1 MSMASVA
8 LSPVLEESLNFPGNF
23 THRHEMLSSDSI
35 MIFLSVGGSVIPMR
49 VMKSDSIASVKLR
62 IQSYK
67 GFFVKKQKL
76 VFEGRELARSNSRVR
91 DYGLADGN
99 VLHLVLR
106 LSGLQAIT
114 VTTICGKVFE
124 FHVERGRN
132 VGYVKQQIEKK
143 GREFV
148 DLKDQEL
155 ICDGEEL
162 EDQRLITDICKS
174 NEAVIHLLVRK
185 SAKVR
190 VKPVQKD
197 FEVSIEAMD
206 LNEKGAGV
214 VGEHQLETL
223 FMGYQVRERKLLQND
238 FLLEPLIAKSNFK
251 LPLLIKKLISS
262 TFDGLERGNEPIP
275 SSEGSGGAYFMQDSS
290 GQKYIS
296 VFKPIDEEP
305 MAVNNP
311 RGLPISVDGEGLKK
325 GTRVGEGALREV
337 AAYVLD
343 HPRDAFYSLD
353 GEERGFAG
361 VPPTA
366 MVRCLHKGFNHP
378 NGYKHDLSNVKIGS
392 LQMFMEN
399 VGSCEDMGPRAFPV
413 DEVHKISV
421 LDLRLANTD
430 RHAGNILVSKDGGGQ
445 IRLIPVDHG
454 YCLPYSFEDCTFDWL
469 YWPQARQPSSPETI
483 NYINSLDAEKDIEL
497 LKFHGWDIPPECAR
511 VLRISTMLLKKGV
524 ERGLTPFDIGCIM
537 CRKTLKDESVIEQ
550 IVREA
555 QDAVLPGTSEDG
567 FLESVASIM
576 DRHLDDLTP
585 QGG

>member
-223 FMGYQVRERKLLQND
+223 LMGYQVRERKLLQND

-469 YWPQARQPSSPETI
+469 YWPQARQPYSPETI